1 MRIEVLGCSGGMGDG
16 RHTTSYRVDDDILV
30 DAGTGLTTLSRDIIR
45 GIDHVFLTHAHLDH
59 ILCLPL
65 LLDSVA
71 GERERPVTVHAIP
84 EVIEALKAH
93 LFNWRLWPDFA
104 VLPSEDRPFLRY
116 EPVQVGVPVR
126 LGAREFTPVPAIH
139 VVPAVGYLMRGERGG
154 YLFSGDTTHN
164 PQLWSIANATPD
176 LLHVGVEC
184 SFQDSEM
191 ELAISS
197 KHYCPKM
204 LAADLAGLRT
214 DVRVWITHLKPGY
227 ESGILA
233 ELAEDARHDYLAL
246 APGQIIE
253 V

>member
-1 MRIEVLGCSGGMGDG
+1 MRIQVLGCSGGMGDG

-30 DAGTGLTTLSRDIIR
+30 DAGTGLTTLSRDAIR
-45 GIDHVFLTHAHLDH
+45 RIDHVFVTHAHLDH

-84 EVIEALKAH
+84 EVIAVLKEH

-104 VLPSEDRPFLRY
+104 VLPTPEQAFLRY
-116 EPVQVGVPVR
+116 EPIEIGVPVR
-126 LGAREFTPVPAIH
+126 LGAREFTAVPAVH
-139 VVPAVGYLMRGERGG
+139 VVPAVGYLMRGERGS

-164 PQLWSIANATPD
+164 PELWSIANATPD

-184 SFQDSEM
+184 SFEDSEL
-191 ELAISS
+191 ELAKSS
-197 KHYCPKM
+197 KHYCPSL
-204 LAADLAGLRT
+204 LAADLTGLRT
-214 DVRVWITHLKPGY
+214 DVQVWITHLKPGY
-227 ESGILA
+227 ETGILA
-233 ELAEDARHDYLAL
+233 ELARDARHDYQPLTQ
-246 APGQIIE
+246 GQVIE

>member
-30 DAGTGLTTLSRDIIR
+30 DAGTGLTTLSRDAIR
-45 GIDHVFLTHAHLDH
+45 RIDHVFLTHAHLDH

-71 GERERPVTVHAIP
+71 GERERPVTVYAIP
-84 EVIEALKAH
+84 EVIAVLGEH

-104 VLPSEDRPFLRY
+104 VLPTEETPFLRY
-116 EPVQVGVPVR
+116 QPIDVGVPVR
-126 LGAREFTPVPAIH
+126 LGEREFTAVPAAH
-139 VVPAVGYLMRGERGG
+139 VVPAVGYLMRGGRGS

-164 PQLWSIANATPD
+164 PALWATANATAD

-184 SFQDSEM
+184 SFQDSEL
-191 ELAISS
+191 ELAKSS
-197 KHYCPKM
+197 KHYCPSL

-214 DVRVWITHLKPGY
+214 DVQVWITHLKPGY
-227 ESGILA
+227 EAGILE
-233 ELAEDARHDYLAL
+233 ELARDARHDYQPLT
-246 APGQIIE
+246 PGQVLE

>member
-1 MRIEVLGCSGGMGDG
+1 MRIEVLGCSGGMGEG

-30 DAGTGLTTLSRDIIR
+30 DAGTGLTTLSRDAIR
-45 GIDHVFLTHAHLDH
+45 RIDHVFLTHAHLDH

-84 EVIEALKAH
+84 EVIATLGEH

-104 VLPSEDRPFLRY
+104 VLPTEEAPFLRY
-116 EPVQVGVPVR
+116 QPIQVGVPVR
-126 LGAREFTPVPAIH
+126 LGEREFTAVPAVH
-139 VVPAVGYLMRGERGG
+139 VVPAVGYLMRGSRGS

-164 PQLWSIANATPD
+164 PTLWATANTTAD

-184 SFQDSEM
+184 SFQDSEL
-191 ELAISS
+191 ELAKSS
-197 KHYCPKM
+197 KHYCPSL

-214 DVRVWITHLKPGY
+214 DVQVWITHLKPGY
-227 ESGILA
+227 ESGILD
-233 ELAEDARHDYLAL
+233 ELARDARHDYQPLT
-246 APGQIIE
+246 PGQVLE

>member
-1 MRIEVLGCSGGMGDG
+1 MRIQVLGCSGGMGDG
-16 RHTTSYRVDDDILV
+16 RHTTSYKVDDDILV
-30 DAGTGLTTLSRDIIR
+30 DAGTGLTTLSRDAMR
-45 GIDHVFLTHAHLDH
+45 DIDHVFVTHAHLDH

-84 EVIEALKAH
+84 EVVAILKEH

-104 VLPSEDRPFLRY
+104 VLPSPEQAFLRY
-116 EPVQVGVPVR
+116 QPLEIGMPVR
-126 LGAREFTPVPAIH
+126 LGAREFTAVPAAH
-139 VVPAVGYLMRGERGG
+139 VVPAVGYLMRGERGS

-164 PQLWSIANATPD
+164 PALWSIANATPD

-184 SFQDSEM
+184 SFEDSEL
-191 ELAISS
+191 ELAKSS
-197 KHYCPKM
+197 KHYCPSL

-214 DVRVWITHLKPGY
+214 DVQVWITHLKPGY
-227 ESGILA
+227 EPGILA
-233 ELAEDARHDYLAL
+233 ELARDARHDYQPLTQ
-246 APGQIIE
+246 GQVIE

>member
-1 MRIEVLGCSGGMGDG
+1 MRIQVLGCSGGIGDG

-30 DAGTGLTTLSRDIIR
+30 DAGTGLTTLSRDAIR
-45 GIDHVFLTHAHLDH
+45 HIEHVFVTHAHLDH

-84 EVIEALKAH
+84 EVIAILKAH

-104 VLPSEDRPFLRY
+104 VLPTEEEPFLRY
-116 EPVQVGVPVR
+116 EPLEIGVPVR
-126 LGAREFTPVPAIH
+126 LGAREFTAVPAVH
-139 VVPAVGYLMRGERGG
+139 VVPAVGYLMRGERGS

-164 PQLWSIANATPD
+164 PDLFSIANATSD

-184 SFQDSEM
+184 SFQDSEL
-191 ELAISS
+191 ELARSS
-197 KHYCPKM
+197 KHYCPSL
-204 LAADLAGLRT
+204 LAADLASLRT

-227 ESGILA
+227 EMGILA
-233 ELAEDARHDYLAL
+233 ELARDARHDYQPLAQ
-246 APGQIIE
+246 GQMIE

>member
-30 DAGTGLTTLSRDIIR
+30 DAGTGLTTLSRDAIR
-45 GIDHVFLTHAHLDH
+45 RIDHVFLTHAHLDH

-71 GERERPVTVHAIP
+71 GERERPVTLYAIP
-84 EVIEALKAH
+84 EVIAVLGEH

-104 VLPSEDRPFLRY
+104 VLPTEEAPFLRY
-116 EPVQVGVPVR
+116 QPIQLGVPVR
-126 LGAREFTPVPAIH
+126 LGEREFTAVPAVH
-139 VVPAVGYLMRGERGG
+139 VVPAVGYLMRGGRGS

-164 PQLWSIANATPD
+164 PALWATANATAD

-184 SFQDSEM
+184 SFQDSEL
-191 ELAISS
+191 ELAKSS
-197 KHYCPKM
+197 KHYCPSL
-204 LAADLAGLRT
+204 LAADLVGLRT
-214 DVRVWITHLKPGY
+214 DVQVWITHLKPGY
-227 ESGILA
+227 EAGILD
-233 ELAEDARHDYLAL
+233 ELARDARHDYQPLT
-246 APGQIIE
+246 PGQVLE

>member
-30 DAGTGLTTLSRDIIR
+30 DAGTGLTTLSRDAIR
-45 GIDHVFLTHAHLDH
+45 HIDHVFLTHAHLDH

-71 GERERPVTVHAIP
+71 GERERPVTVYAIP
-84 EVIEALKAH
+84 EVIATLGEH

-104 VLPSEDRPFLRY
+104 VLPTEEAPFLRY
-116 EPVQVGVPVR
+116 QPIQVGVPVH
-126 LGAREFTPVPAIH
+126 LGEREFTAVPAVH
-139 VVPAVGYLMRGERGG
+139 VVPAVGYLMRGSRGS

-164 PQLWSIANATPD
+164 PTLWATANTTAD

-184 SFQDSEM
+184 SFQDSEL
-191 ELAISS
+191 ELAKSS
-197 KHYCPKM
+197 KHYCPSL

-214 DVRVWITHLKPGY
+214 DVQVWITHLKPGY
-227 ESGILA
+227 ESGILD
-233 ELAEDARHDYLAL
+233 ELARDARHDYQPLT
-246 APGQIIE
+246 PGQVLE

>member
-1 MRIEVLGCSGGMGDG
+1 MRIQVLGCSGGMGDG

-30 DAGTGLTTLSRDIIR
+30 DAGTGLTTLSRDAIR
-45 GIDHVFLTHAHLDH
+45 RIDHVFVTHAHLDH

-84 EVIEALKAH
+84 EVIAVLKEH

-104 VLPSEDRPFLRY
+104 VLPTPEQPFLRY
-116 EPVQVGVPVR
+116 EPIEIGVPVR
-126 LGAREFTPVPAIH
+126 LGAREFTAVPAVH
-139 VVPAVGYLMRGERGG
+139 VVPAVGYLMRGERGS

-164 PQLWSIANATPD
+164 PELWSIANATPD

-184 SFQDSEM
+184 SFEDSEL
-191 ELAISS
+191 ELAKSS
-197 KHYCPKM
+197 KHYCPSL

-214 DVRVWITHLKPGY
+214 DVQVWITHLKPGY
-227 ESGILA
+227 ETGILA
-233 ELAEDARHDYLAL
+233 ELARDARHDYQPLTQ
-246 APGQIIE
+246 GQVIE

>member
-1 MRIEVLGCSGGMGDG
+1 MRIQVLGCSGGMGDG

-30 DAGTGLTTLSRDIIR
+30 DAGTGLTTLSRDAIR
-45 GIDHVFLTHAHLDH
+45 RIDHVFVTHAHLDH

-71 GERERPVTVHAIP
+71 GERERPVAVHAIP
-84 EVIEALKAH
+84 EVIAILKEH

-104 VLPSEDRPFLRY
+104 VLPTAEEPFLRY
-116 EPVQVGVPVR
+116 EPIQVGEPVR
-126 LGAREFTPVPAIH
+126 LGTREFTAVPAVH
-139 VVPAVGYLMRGERGG
+139 VVPAVGYLMRGERGS

-164 PQLWSIANATPD
+164 PALWSIANATHD

-184 SFQDSEM
+184 SFQDSEL
-191 ELAISS
+191 ELAKSS
-197 KHYCPKM
+197 KHYCPSL

-214 DVRVWITHLKPGY
+214 DVQVWITHLKPGY
-227 ESGILA
+227 ESGILD
-233 ELAEDARHDYLAL
+233 ELALDARHDYQPLTQ
-246 APGQIIE
+246 GQVIE

>member
-30 DAGTGLTTLSRDIIR
+30 DAGTGLTTLSRDAIR
-45 GIDHVFLTHAHLDH
+45 RIDHVFLTHAHLDH

-71 GERERPVTVHAIP
+71 GERERPVTVYAIP
-84 EVIEALKAH
+84 EVIAVLGEH

-104 VLPSEDRPFLRY
+104 VLPTEETPFLRY
-116 EPVQVGVPVR
+116 QPIDVGVPVR
-126 LGAREFTPVPAIH
+126 LGEREFTAVPAAH
-139 VVPAVGYLMRGERGG
+139 VVPAVGYLMRGSRGS

-164 PQLWSIANATPD
+164 PALWDTANATAD

-184 SFQDSEM
+184 SFQDSEL
-191 ELAISS
+191 ELAKSS
-197 KHYCPKM
+197 KHYCPSL

-214 DVRVWITHLKPGY
+214 DVQVWITHLKPGY
-227 ESGILA
+227 EAGILE
-233 ELAEDARHDYLAL
+233 ELARDARHDYQPLT
-246 APGQIIE
+246 PGQVLE

>member
-1 MRIEVLGCSGGMGDG
+1 MRIQVLGCSGGMGDG

-30 DAGTGLTTLSRDIIR
+30 DAGTGLTTLTRDAIR
-45 GIDHVFLTHAHLDH
+45 RIDHVFLTHAHLDH

-84 EVIEALKAH
+84 EVIAILKEH
-93 LFNWRLWPDFA
+93 FFNWRLWPDFA
-104 VLPSEDRPFLRY
+104 VLPTPEQPFLRY
-116 EPVQVGVPVR
+116 EPLEIGVPVR
-126 LGAREFTPVPAIH
+126 LGAREFTAVPAVH
-139 VVPAVGYLMRGERGG
+139 VVPAVGYLMRGERGS

-164 PQLWSIANATPD
+164 PALWSIANATSD

-184 SFQDSEM
+184 SFEDSEL
-191 ELAISS
+191 ELAKSS
-197 KHYCPKM
+197 KHYCPSL

-214 DVRVWITHLKPGY
+214 DVQVWITHLKPGY
-227 ESGILA
+227 ETGILA
-233 ELAEDARHDYLAL
+233 ELAVDARHDYQPLAQ
-246 APGQIIE
+246 GQVIE

>member
-1 MRIEVLGCSGGMGDG
+1 MRIQVLGCSGGMGDG
-16 RHTTSYRVDDDILV
+16 RHTTSYRVDEDILV
-30 DAGTGLTTLSRDIIR
+30 DAGTGLTTLSRDAIR
-45 GIDHVFLTHAHLDH
+45 RIDHVFVTHAHLDH

-84 EVIEALKAH
+84 EVIAILKEH

-104 VLPSEDRPFLRY
+104 VLPTAEEPFLRY
-116 EPVQVGVPVR
+116 EPVEIGVPVR
-126 LGAREFTPVPAIH
+126 LGARELTAVPAVH
-139 VVPAVGYLMRGERGG
+139 VVPAVGYLMRGARGS

-164 PQLWSIANATPD
+164 PELWSIANTTPD

-184 SFQDSEM
+184 SFQDN
-191 ELAISS
+191 ELQLAKSS
-197 KHYCPKM
+197 KHYCSSL

-214 DVRVWITHLKPGY
+214 DVQVWITHLKPGH
-227 ESGILA
+227 ETGILA
-233 ELAEDARHDYLAL
+233 ELALGARHDYQPLTQ
-246 APGQIIE
+246 GQVIE